1 MAYISKENTR
11 TGVKP
16 IGSNLYGTC
25 ASSADASTKVVT
37 MPDFDV
43 LTEGVSIH
51 VYFQNENSVAS
62 PLLKVGSTVA
72 KPIRYNG
79 VQDGAWD
86 AGAFVV
92 FTYYQNA
99 WNQGTAN
106 GVDTITNSDIENIVS
121 Q

>member
-25 ASSADASTKVVT
+25 TSSSDATTKVVT

-43 LTEGVSIH
+43 LTEGISVHI
-51 VYFQNENSVAS
+51 YFQNENTA
-62 PLLKVGSTVA
+62 PTPYLKVGSTVA

-79 VQDGAWD
+79 TQDGVWE
-86 AGAFVV
+86 GGSFVL
-92 FTYYQNA
+92 FTYYQNS
-99 WNQGTAN
+99 WNQGTAS
-106 GVDTITNSDIENIVS
+106 GVGSISNSDIENIVS